1 MAAPKASISTTP
13 AIIAFAQT
21 SALLPLTAHWNES
34 FAESPKVR
42 SVVEAEI
49 PRIDDAERAR
59 FGLDIDEVVEG
70 PLKASVSMVRR
81 DEGVTTLRVAADLQ
95 QATVALP
102 EIHWRKEPGTEG
114 SPSLLVELGARSEEP
129 RAGKGGVSKGSTRG
143 SPVH

>member
-1 MAAPKASISTTP
+1 MTAAQLQVVVDDSSLQLSGPLT
-13 AIIAFAQT
+13 
-21 SALLPLTAHWNES
+21 LGGVPLTAHWNES

-81 DEGVTTLRVAADLQ
+81 DEGVTTLRV
-95 QATVALP
+95 
-102 EIHWRKEPGTEG
+102 
-114 SPSLLVELGARSEEP
+114 RSEEHTSELQSLM
-129 RAGKGGVSKGSTRG
+129 RTSYAVFCL
-143 SPVH
+143 